1 MTDIKVALV
10 TGAASGMGRISAKRL
25 AADGIHVAA
34 VDVNKDGLNELKQ
47 ESNNISIFPCDLS
60 DNDAVQAMVR
70 QVQSEVGPID
80 RVTNAGA
87 IMPMGKVAD
96 LTANSINT
104 LMRINYEGTVNV
116 ITSILPAMIE
126 RNEGQI
132 ILFGSIAG
140 TCPVENMAAYSAS
153 KAAVNMFGEILAKE
167 LEETAIRVLL
177 VCPAMTDTPLMRFV
191 DETDAPSSISKAMK
205 KGTLNDPEDVVT
217 AIERDLLTDKVICF
231 PTSDALYATR
241 IRRFFPNYWWKLLR
255 KNS

>member
-1 MTDIKVALV
+1 M
-10 TGAASGMGRISAKRL
+10 
-25 AADGIHVAA
+25 
-34 VDVNKDGLNELKQ
+34 
-47 ESNNISIFPCDLS
+47 
-60 DNDAVQAMVR
+60 
-70 QVQSEVGPID
+70 QSELGPID

-87 IMPMGKVAD
+87 IMPMGKVSDLSAD
-96 LTANSINT
+96 SINM
-104 LMRINYEGTVNV
+104 LMRINYEGTVNIV
-116 ITSILPAMIE
+116 TSVLPEMME

-167 LEETAIRVLL
+167 LEDTAIRVLL

-191 DETDAPSSISKAMK
+191 DETDAPSSISKARN
-205 KGTLNDPEDVVT
+205 KGALNDPEEVVT
-217 AIERDLLTDKVICF
+217 AIERDLLTNKVICF

-241 IRRFFPNYWWKLLR
+241 IRRFFPNYWWKLLS

>member
-25 AADGIHVAA
+25 AADGVHVAA
-34 VDVNKDGLNELKQ
+34 VDVNAEGLNELKQ

-60 DNDAVQAMVR
+60 DGQAVKEMVS
-70 QVQSEVGPID
+70 QVQNEVGSID

-96 LTANSINT
+96 LSPESINQ
-104 LMRINYEGTVNV
+104 LMRINYEGTVNIV
-116 ITSILPAMIE
+116 GNILPEMIKKDS
-126 RNEGQI
+126 GQI

-140 TCPVENMAAYSAS
+140 TCPVENLSAYSAS
-153 KAAVNMFGEILAKE
+153 KAAVNMYGEILAKE
-167 LEETAIRVLL
+167 LEQTNIRVLL

-191 DETDAPSSISKAMK
+191 DETDAPSSIRKQTK
-205 KGTLNDPEDVVT
+205 KGTLNNPEDVVS
-217 AIERDLLTDKVICF
+217 AIEKDLLTDKVICY
-231 PTSDALYATR
+231 PTPDALYATR
-241 IRRFFPNYWWKLLR
+241 IRRFFPNYWWKLLK

>member
-1 MTDIKVALV
+1 MTDIKIALV

-25 AADGIHVAA
+25 AADGVHVAA
-34 VDVNKDGLNELKQ
+34 VDVNESALHDLKQ

-60 DNDAVQAMVR
+60 DTSAVKVMVQ
-70 QVQSEVGPID
+70 QVQSELGPID

-87 IMPMGKVAD
+87 IMPMGKVSDLSAD
-96 LTANSINT
+96 SINM
-104 LMRINYEGTVNV
+104 LMRINYEGTVNIV
-116 ITSILPAMIE
+116 TSVLPEMME

-167 LEETAIRVLL
+167 LEDTAIRVLL

-191 DETDAPSSISKAMK
+191 DETDAPSSISKARN
-205 KGTLNDPEDVVT
+205 KGALNDPEEVVT

-241 IRRFFPNYWWKLLR
+241 IRRFFPNYWWKLLS